1 MLHLIL
7 MQKKN
12 VDQQLSTLTRREA
25 HSALE
30 MKKEGTS
37 NDFFA
42 KIKEAPNTADDEMMV
57 LTMSESDQI
66 LIERT

>member
-7 MQKKN
+7 ITQKKN
-12 VDQQLSTLTRREA
+12 FDQQQLSTLTRREA

-30 MKKEGTS
+30 MKKGGTS

-42 KIKEAPNTADDEMMV
+42 KIKEAPNTTDDEMMV
-57 LTMSESDQI
+57 LTMS
-66 LIERT
+66 